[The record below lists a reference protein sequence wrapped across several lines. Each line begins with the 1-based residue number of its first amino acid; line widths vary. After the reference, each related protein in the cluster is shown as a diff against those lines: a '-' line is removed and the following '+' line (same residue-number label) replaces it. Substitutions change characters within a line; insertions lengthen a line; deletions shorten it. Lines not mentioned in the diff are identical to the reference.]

1 MRRPPGH
8 QGETGF
14 PTAPHSLLLESSL
27 LSFGFGGL
35 SSPGAPPL
43 PSSGQRWPGL
53 ADIEWDRDLKLRPLC
68 TVLEILSCCLQG
80 SSCSMVGSLS
90 PGSPRRADAIIVVG
104 NILGTSLFHQSPQ
117 LWLLGLH
124 LKLFQEMACSVIA
137 PFYLRMQIWKLIFQT
152 YEVTTNAMLFPFA

>member
-27 LSFGFGGL
+27 LSSGFGGL

-53 ADIEWDRDLKLRPLC
+53 AAIEWDRDRKLRPIH
-68 TVLEILSCCLQG
+68 TALEILSCCLQG
-80 SSCSMVGSLS
+80 GSCPMVGSLG
-90 PGSPRRADAIIVVG
+90 PGSLRRADAIMVVG

-117 LWLLGLH
+117 LWLLGR

-137 PFYLRMQIWKLIFQT
+137 PFYLRMQIWRLISQT